1 MVKRLIRAL
10 PVIILVSL
18 FTLLLDHYGWL
29 KSFETDALDRF
40 ILLREKVPA
49 QDVAL
54 VEIDDDDYLQLF
66 HETSPLDPPTLADL
80 IDAIAKN
87 RPKLIAVDI
96 DTSAA
101 VFKNM
106 KVSPSWPPIVW
117 ARGAHETV
125 ADNDA
130 LVLEGVLGRNGPQTD
145 LSWGIAIMP
154 VDSDSKIR
162 HIQREFLATTGNGS
176 SNSKLRVDSLHWAIL
191 RKYCGLTKTDD
202 RCRDLF
208 SFEAARESRDNDLI
222 LNLAIDPYAF
232 EPRITASQVIDQAI
246 TGNVGGGTP
255 VFLSIKDK
263 IVIIGGDY
271 AVSSDYHFTPSGVKS
286 GADLTAIAVE
296 SELSGTGLRE
306 AHPFVLVT
314 MEVVAGLALVVFNY
328 FFPTGWK
335 RLLTLAAIP
344 LLAFLGSWIAF
355 SSLALWANFVPTLIA
370 TQLHRIYERLA
381 EAKRLER
388 EVQGLRKTLK
398 TYEERVQEE
407 DGSLSG
413 FSVNDHASP
422 TRKPVVEIDE
432 NRASGFV
439 ADEKDNLE
447 NR

>member
-1 MVKRLIRAL
+1 VVKRLIRAL

-18 FTLLLDHYGWL
+18 FTLVLDHYGWL

-40 ILLREKVPA
+40 FLLREKVPA

-80 IDAIAKN
+80 IDAIAKDQ
-87 RPKLIAVDI
+87 PKLIAVDI

-117 ARGAHETV
+117 ARGAHEAV
-125 ADNDA
+125 ADNDT
-130 LVLEGVLGRNGPQTD
+130 LILEGVLGRSEPQTD
-145 LSWGIAIMP
+145 LSSGIAIMP

-162 HIQREFLATTGNGS
+162 HFQREFLATNGS
-176 SNSKLRVDSLHWAIL
+176 GASNSKLRVDSFHWAIL
-191 RKYCGLTKTDD
+191 RKYCVLTKTDE

-208 SFEAARESRDNDLI
+208 SFQTNHEQRDNDLI

-232 EPRITASQVIDQAI
+232 DARITASQVLDQAI

-263 IVIIGGDY
+263 IVLIGGNY

-296 SELSGTGLRE
+296 SELSRTGLR
-306 AHPFVLVT
+306 AASPVVLVT
-314 MEVVAGLALVVFNY
+314 MEVLAGLALVVLNY
-328 FFPTGWK
+328 IFPTGWK
-335 RLLTLAAIP
+335 HLATLAAIP

-355 SSLALWANFVPTLIA
+355 ASLALWANFVPTLVA
-370 TQLHRIYERLA
+370 TQLHRLYEKLA
-381 EAKRLER
+381 EAKLLER

-398 TYEERVQEE
+398 TYEERLQEE
-407 DGSLSG
+407 
-413 FSVNDHASP
+413 SVDPSNSSDTAGEALGNKIANEDRTINGP
-422 TRKPVVEIDE
+422 
-432 NRASGFV
+432 
-439 ADEKDNLE
+439 
-447 NR
+447 